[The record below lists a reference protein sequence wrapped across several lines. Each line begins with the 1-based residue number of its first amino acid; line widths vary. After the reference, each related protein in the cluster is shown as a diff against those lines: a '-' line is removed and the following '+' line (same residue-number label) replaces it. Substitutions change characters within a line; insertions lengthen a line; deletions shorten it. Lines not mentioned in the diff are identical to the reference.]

1 MASPTLVAT
10 SRCAVEKS
18 IVACERDWHPH
29 DKDEGT
35 PLTQSVTLGFLSHWS
50 HHHFDAGHADDR
62 SSSRAVFETA
72 LSFLSYFSLLFTFS
86 FTRTQQEKEET
97 DIQTTRTL
105 VSLYYIPLTG
115 TSLLLLL
122 LVVWGLLCTYGTDVA
137 RSLKFDSDPRS
148 SFRLK
153 IDALRV
159 PHPEKK
165 MKNKKEMKKK
175 RSNAL

>member
-72 LSFLSYFSLLFTFS
+72 LSFPFLLFPPFHFLVHS
-86 FTRTQQEKEET
+86 H
-97 DIQTTRTL
+97 TTRRRNRHTNNTHSCL
-105 VSLYYIPLTG
+105 SILYPPHWHKSSSASACCLGFALYLRNRR
-115 TSLLLLL
+115 
-122 LVVWGLLCTYGTDVA
+122 CTIA
-137 RSLKFDSDPRS
+137 
-148 SFRLK
+148 
-153 IDALRV
+153 
-159 PHPEKK
+159 
-165 MKNKKEMKKK
+165 
-175 RSNAL
+175 